1 MRIRVSELHHT
12 VQHTLQLSHV
22 VSYVTH
28 VYILSTQ
35 VKPSS
40 SCLAFIQCVAHL
52 VERLAQGVSV
62 SPYTLLRK
70 LLLQAGDVEVNPGP
84 THSKETALLVG

>member
-12 VQHTLQLSHV
+12 VQHTSPV
-22 VSYVTH
+22 TVSFVTYVL
-28 VYILSTQ
+28 LSTQ
-35 VKPSS
+35 VRPSS
-40 SCLAFIQCVAHL
+40 SCLEFLQCVAHL
-52 VERLAQGVSV
+52 VGRLAQAVSV

-84 THSKETALLVG
+84 THSKETALECMHG

>member
-1 MRIRVSELHHT
+1 MVCIRVSELHHT

-28 VYILSTQ
+28 VHILSTQ
-35 VKPSS
+35 VRR
-40 SCLAFIQCVAHL
+40 CLAFVQCVAHL
-52 VERLAQGVSV
+52 VERLAQAVSV

>member
-22 VSYVTH
+22 VSYITH

-35 VKPSS
+35 VRR
-40 SCLAFIQCVAHL
+40 CLTFIQCVAHI
-52 VERLAQGVSV
+52 VERLAQAVSV

>member
-28 VYILSTQ
+28 VYILSIQ
-35 VKPSS
+35 VRR
-40 SCLAFIQCVAHL
+40 CLAFVQCVAHL

>member
-1 MRIRVSELHHT
+1 MRIRVSELDHT

-35 VKPSS
+35 VRRY
-40 SCLAFIQCVAHL
+40 LAFVQCVAHL
-52 VERLAQGVSV
+52 VGRLSQAVSV

-84 THSKETALLVG
+84 THSKETALSVG